1 MEILQYFQKNI
12 TLQTDRLLLR
22 KIQPCDAMDMYE
34 YACRPETSEYLTWEK
49 HPYYSYTVELIRFF
63 QREYAQG
70 RYFDFAIVLK
80 DENKMIGTVGFTNYD
95 QNHRVAEVGYVVN
108 PAYHGR
114 GIATE
119 ALSAVINFA
128 FCELGV
134 NRVEAK
140 YIVQNAPSLRVME
153 KCGMTHEG
161 VQRQKMIIKGKAR
174 DIGVCSVI
182 RSEYFSCER
191 ENIYTE
197 AKEKSGIFRLFHKN

>member
-1 MEILQYFQKNI
+1 MELSSYFQKNI

-70 RYFDFAIVLK
+70 RYFDFAVVLK
-80 DENKMIGTVGFTNYD
+80 DENKMVGTVGFTSFDDKN
-95 QNHRVAEVGYVVN
+95 RTAEVGYVIN
-108 PAYHGR
+108 PSYHGR
-114 GIATE
+114 GIAPE

-128 FCELGV
+128 FCELDV

-140 YIVQNAPSLRVME
+140 YIVGNTPSLRVME

-161 VQRQKMIIKGKAR
+161 VQRQKMIVKGVPR
-174 DIGVCSVI
+174 DIGVCSI
-182 RSEYFSCER
+182 LKSEYFSQDR
-191 ENIYTE
+191 ENIY
-197 AKEKSGIFRLFHKN
+197 KENIEKGFISRLFHKN